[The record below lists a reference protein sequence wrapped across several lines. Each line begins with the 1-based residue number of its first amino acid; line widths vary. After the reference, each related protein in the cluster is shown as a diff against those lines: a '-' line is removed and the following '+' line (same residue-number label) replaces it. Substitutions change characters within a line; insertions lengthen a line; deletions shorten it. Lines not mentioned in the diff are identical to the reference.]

1 MKKKFLSLMMAAAVV
16 ATTSVSAFAATA
28 NVTNSDTQDGS
39 ADIVITGEVENDE
52 GQKPAGRFEVT
63 VPTTASFTVDSD
75 GNFIPPDKISI
86 KNDGSQSIDVYA
98 DKFVDSTKQD
108 GVGITVVEESL
119 LKSKNRTYV
128 TLNIYG
134 RKGNV
139 YLKTEDTS
147 LTSKNGIYTDNTLN
161 TPAQGEALKLT
172 SIASGQVGD
181 LTLEGKA
188 GGIGSDQDA
197 GKVKDAVSNSFTLTL
212 KIKKSAAS

>member
-63 VPTTASFTVDSD
+63 VPTTAAFTVDKD

-134 RKGNV
+134 RTGNV

-147 LTSKNGIYTDNTLN
+147 LTSKNGIYTDNTLV
-161 TPAQGEALKLT
+161 TKAEGEALKLT

-188 GGIGSDQDA
+188 GGIGSDQEA